1 MLKILSAALAASLLT
16 GCAGLAEIAGRD
28 PRDAPWDPKHPKAMF
43 DQIPAWHDQAWRD
56 CCGWRTDCEE
66 KKLSRRC

>member
-1 MLKILSAALAASLLT
+1 MPKLAAFLVVISLQ
-16 GCAGLAEIAGRD
+16 GCAGVWELAQKD

-43 DQIPAWHDQAWRD
+43 DQIPAWEGQALRD